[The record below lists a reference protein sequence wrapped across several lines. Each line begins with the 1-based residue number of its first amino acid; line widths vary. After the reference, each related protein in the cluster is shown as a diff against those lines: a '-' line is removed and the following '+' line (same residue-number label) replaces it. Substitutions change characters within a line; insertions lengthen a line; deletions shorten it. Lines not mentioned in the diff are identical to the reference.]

1 MAHCFDKKGRSRSS
15 ISRSYHE
22 SRHNKSSESFRPCFQ
37 SEFRVYLGVKNI
49 SLIRGKNVQAPAS
62 LAYVN
67 KIIKHAEY
75 DPVTRKN
82 DIALLILSSEVSL
95 SSSIQISCLPSSKS
109 DSYPGIDVNG
119 FVVGWGA
126 ISSNYTAKNSTLNEA
141 EITLNDASLCSSV
154 QPSYGKNTS
163 NQICAG
169 SNTKGACNGDDG
181 APLFVSGSVNGVSK
195 YVAVGLSSY
204 FSTSCDSLQ

>member
-1 MAHCFDKKGRSRSS
+1 MAHCFDKKKSSRTF
-15 ISRSYHE
+15 ISRSHHE
-22 SRHNKSSESFRPCFQ
+22 SRRNKSSESFRPSFQ

-49 SLIRGKNVQAPAS
+49 SSIRGKNVQAPAI

-67 KIIKHAEY
+67 KIITHAEY

-95 SSSIQISCLPSSKS
+95 SSSVQISCLPSSNPN
-109 DSYPGIDVNG
+109 SYPGIDVNG

-126 ISSNYTAKNSTLNEA
+126 ISSNYTKKNSTLNEA

-154 QPSYGKNTS
+154 QSSFYKNS
-163 NQICAG
+163 SSQICAG
-169 SNTKGACNGDDG
+169 SNAKGACTGDDG
-181 APLFVSGSVNGVSK
+181 APLFFADSVNGVTK
-195 YVAVGLSSY
+195 YVAVGLNSY
-204 FSTSCDSLQ
+204 FSTSCNSLQ